1 MNLEDNGM
9 VFLNKKLLFI
19 TLITLNSC
27 SLFNINNFNDVKNI
41 ATKTF
46 VTKKFTE
53 EELDAIDRKE
63 LVILS
68 INNEDEFL
76 AFFNKKEKIWFTN
89 QDSNFSF
96 KGGKL
101 IKTLGLDN
109 DFEIINFKG
118 IKQNHDAYIEFKNPK
133 SGYLSIKFT
142 YTNVKQGNVYL
153 RTLGRNVNYDLI
165 REDFN
170 VNSIGWSGS
179 NYYWLDKSEN
189 VLISKQQI
197 SPFGDKIRI
206 SK

>member
-27 SLFNINNFNDVKNI
+27 SLFNINNFNDVKNL

-76 AFFNKKEKIWFTN
+76 AFFNKKEKIWITN

-101 IKTLGLDN
+101 IKTFGLDN

-118 IKQNHDAYIEFKNPK
+118 IKKNHDAFIEFKSPK

-153 RTLGRNVNYDLI
+153 RTLGRDVNYDLI

-179 NYYWLDKSEN
+179 NYYWLDKGN
-189 VLISKQQI
+189 NTIISKQEI

>member
-109 DFEIINFKG
+109 D
-118 IKQNHDAYIEFKNPK
+118 AYIEFKNPK